1 MRSLRLILASAAF
14 ASLAACSEAAVP
26 TGSVQPGAPSFDGTG
41 MVGSGNRDGS
51 TGTAST
57 TSTAEGDSTGTTERG
72 TGMVG
77 SGN

>member
-1 MRSLRLILASAAF
+1 MRSLRLHLTLASVAF

-26 TGSVQPGAPSFDGTG
+26 TGSVQPGRPSFDSG

-51 TGTAST
+51 TVTTTASDT
-57 TSTAEGDSTGTTERG
+57 TTVSRNS
-72 TGMVG
+72 GMVG

>member
-1 MRSLRLILASAAF
+1 MRSLRLILASVAF

-26 TGSVQPGAPSFDGTG
+26 TGSIQPGAPSFDGTG
-41 MVGSGNRDGS
+41 MVGSGNRD
-51 TGTAST
+51 TST
-57 TSTAEGDSTGTTERG
+57 TSTAEGDSTGTTQRG